1 MSQSKTKSSEKRRG
15 IEGQIDDMLAVL
27 TALYRPVR
35 EVALGVWS
43 GRLPPYVFAV
53 AIVCL
58 VLCGAGLDFSLMGDA
73 NLEWLARFSRRFL
86 PLYLSGVTALPF
98 FIWGAIEI
106 GKRKVLDEAL
116 SSVFLESK
124 LVTSKG
130 KVPTLVELLELGDMT
145 TRMRVKLNGLSA
157 FDVERSR
164 KDLASRLGI
173 HVISMK
179 NHQTKGLM
187 DIVFSTFEIPDLLP
201 FADVPSKS
209 THGLCEFPIGI
220 AQNGQMLF
228 SSFRQTPHFL
238 VGGSSQHGKSSFIR
252 QALTYLYQN
261 NRGAIEF
268 QIIDMKQN
276 AEGIVFDD
284 VTDFRLAKDADDA
297 HKLLL
302 EAVEELKERLAYL
315 TANRK
320 DNIDALNAIP
330 QKSRAHHPAL
340 SLYKTIPRIIISIDE
355 ATELLVP
362 SPLADRTHTEEMRK
376 FISTIAAM
384 GRAAGIHLM
393 IGTQRPDVNTLDGAT
408 KTNIEGRLCYYMS
421 DTTSSTIVLDSGKA
435 AALDPSKRGRAI
447 YRMGAEYIEV
457 QTPYLSRDE
466 CDKFFQGLR
475 NNSSGD
481 SA

>member
-1 MSQSKTKSSEKRRG
+1 MSESKVKSIGRRRSL
-15 IEGQIDDMLAVL
+15 EGQIDDVIAIVA
-27 TALYRPVR
+27 ALYRPVR
-35 EVALGVWS
+35 EVALGIWS
-43 GRLPPYVFAV
+43 GRMPLYVFAV

-58 VLCGAGLDFSLMGDA
+58 VMCGAGLDFSLMGDA
-73 NLEWLARFSRRFL
+73 NLEWLARLSRKFL
-86 PLYLSGVTALPF
+86 TLYLTGVAALPF
-98 FIWGAIEI
+98 FIWGAVEI
-106 GKRKVLDEAL
+106 RKRKTLDEAL
-116 SSVFLESK
+116 SSAFFESK

-130 KVPTLVELLELGDMT
+130 KVPSLVELQEQGDMT
-145 TRMRVKLNGLSA
+145 TRLRLKLNGLSA

-187 DIVFSTFEIPDLLP
+187 DIVFSTFEIPDLLQ
-201 FADVPSKS
+201 FGDVPPKS

-284 VTDFRLAKDADDA
+284 VTDFRLAKDAKDA

-302 EAVEELKERLAYL
+302 EAVEELKDRLAYL

-320 DNIDALNAIP
+320 ENIDALNLVP
-330 QKSRAHHPAL
+330 QEKRTTHPEL
-340 SLYKTIPRIIISIDE
+340 SLHKIIPRIIISIDE

-362 SPLADRTHTEEMRK
+362 SPLADRTLTEEMRG

-457 QTPYLSRDE
+457 QTPYLSREE
-466 CDKFFQGLR
+466 CDKFFLGLKKKPFGM
-475 NNSSGD
+475 SV
-481 SA
+481 